1 MRRHRL
7 LSSALLIAL
16 SMLTPAHA
24 AEPPSHDEA
33 RAFLHSLFVAS
44 PYRLNAIALSGEIR
58 YRLASSASPTWQPPR
73 TGEQSV
79 WIDDAG
85 LHVAIC
91 ADCGDEPAPSADML
105 RHYLSPNAWV
115 RSDDRDIRSFARQHG
130 RGRSVRTRMEGLT
143 EAVRAHMNGPI
154 DYRRYDDATTALQN
168 RSGDCTEFAVL
179 LAAVAR
185 ARGIPTRIVHGI
197 AYSGRFAGRAHVF
210 SRMPGCRPGTARAGP
225 ATTPA
230 SARSARGTSCW
241 RSATATL
248 PRCAASTAP
257 RASCASSTPRRS
269 GATATPR
276 RSESSV

>member
-16 SMLTPAHA
+16 AALAPARA

-33 RAFLHSLFVAS
+33 RAFLRSLFVAS

-58 YRLASSASPTWQPPR
+58 YRLATSASSPWQPPR
-73 TGEQSV
+73 TSEQAV
-79 WIDDAG
+79 RIDAEG
-85 LHVAIC
+85 LHVSIC

-105 RHYLSPNAWV
+105 RHYLAANAWV
-115 RSDDRDIRSFARQHG
+115 RSNDPRIRSFARQHG
-130 RGRSVRTRMEGLT
+130 RGRSVRSRMEGLT

-154 DYRRYDDATTALQN
+154 DYRHYHDAATALQN

-185 ARGIPTRIVHGI
+185 ARGIPARIVHGI

-210 SRMPGCRPGTARAGP
+210 SPHAWVQAWDGTRWTSYDAGFGPFGAGHIVLAIGDGDP
-225 ATTPA
+225 AALRGLNRTTRQLRIVDAAQIRRDRDTA
-230 SARSARGTSCW
+230 SN
-241 RSATATL
+241 
-248 PRCAASTAP
+248 
-257 RASCASSTPRRS
+257 
-269 GATATPR
+269 
-276 RSESSV
+276 

>member
-1 MRRHRL
+1 MRRRCHV

-16 SMLTPAHA
+16 ATLAPAHA

-33 RAFLHSLFVAS
+33 RAFLRSLFVAS

-58 YRLASSASPTWQPPR
+58 YRLATSAASTWQPPR

-79 WIDDAG
+79 WIDAEG
-85 LHVAIC
+85 VHVAIC
-91 ADCGDEPAPSADML
+91 ADCGDEPAPSAEML

-154 DYRRYDDATTALQN
+154 DYRHYHDAVTALES

-197 AYSGRFAGRAHVF
+197 AYSGRLAERTHVF
-210 SRMPGCRPGTARAGP
+210 SPHAWVQAWDGARWTSYDAGFGQFD
-225 ATTPA
+225 AGHIVLAIGDGDPA
-230 SARSARGTSCW
+230 SMRGLN
-241 RSATATL
+241 RATRQL
-248 PRCAASTAP
+248 RIVDAAQIRRDRDTA
-257 RASCASSTPRRS
+257 SN
-269 GATATPR
+269 
-276 RSESSV
+276 

>member
-1 MRRHRL
+1 MSLRRL
-7 LSSALLIAL
+7 LPSALLIAL
-16 SMLTPAHA
+16 ATLAPAHA
-24 AEPPSHDEA
+24 AKPPSHDEA

-58 YRLASSASPTWQPPR
+58 YRFASSASPTWQPPR

-85 LHVAIC
+85 LHVTIC

-105 RHYLSPNAWV
+105 RHYLSANAWV

-154 DYRRYDDATTALQN
+154 DYRHYHDAVTALQD

-210 SRMPGCRPGTARAGP
+210 SPHAWVQAWDGTRWTSYDAGFGPFGAGHIVLAIGDGDPAALRGLNRATRQLRIVD
-225 ATTPA
+225 AAQIRRDRDTA
-230 SARSARGTSCW
+230 SK
-241 RSATATL
+241 
-248 PRCAASTAP
+248 
-257 RASCASSTPRRS
+257 
-269 GATATPR
+269 
-276 RSESSV
+276 

>member
-16 SMLTPAHA
+16 VALAPAHA

-33 RAFLHSLFVAS
+33 RAFLRSLFVAS

-58 YRLASSASPTWQPPR
+58 YRLATSAASPWQPPR

-79 WIDDAG
+79 RIDVEG
-85 LHVAIC
+85 LHVSIC

-115 RSDDRDIRSFARQHG
+115 RSDDRDIRSFARLHG

-154 DYRRYDDATTALQN
+154 DYRHYHDAVTALQN

-210 SRMPGCRPGTARAGP
+210 SPHAWVQAWDGTRWTSYDAGFGPFGAGHIVLAIGDGDPAALRGLNRATRQLRIVD
-225 ATTPA
+225 AAQIQRDRDTA
-230 SARSARGTSCW
+230 SN
-241 RSATATL
+241 
-248 PRCAASTAP
+248 
-257 RASCASSTPRRS
+257 
-269 GATATPR
+269 
-276 RSESSV
+276 

>member
-1 MRRHRL
+1 MSLRRL
-7 LSSALLIAL
+7 LPSALLIAL
-16 SMLTPAHA
+16 ATLAPAHA
-24 AEPPSHDEA
+24 AKPPSHDEA

-105 RHYLSPNAWV
+105 RHYLSANAWV

-130 RGRSVRTRMEGLT
+130 RGRSVRTRMESLT

-154 DYRRYDDATTALQN
+154 DYRHYHDAVTALQD

-210 SRMPGCRPGTARAGP
+210 SPHAWVQAWDGTRWTSYDAGFGPFGAGHIVLAIGDGDPAALRGLNRATRQLRIVD
-225 ATTPA
+225 AAQIRRDRDTA
-230 SARSARGTSCW
+230 SK
-241 RSATATL
+241 
-248 PRCAASTAP
+248 
-257 RASCASSTPRRS
+257 
-269 GATATPR
+269 
-276 RSESSV
+276 

>member
-1 MRRHRL
+1 MSLRRL
-7 LSSALLIAL
+7 LPSALLIAL
-16 SMLTPAHA
+16 PMLTPAHA

-154 DYRRYDDATTALQN
+154 DYRHYHDAATALQN

-210 SRMPGCRPGTARAGP
+210 SPHAWVQAWDGTRWTSYDAGFGPFGAGHIVLAIGDGDPAALRGLNRATRQLRIVD
-225 ATTPA
+225 AAQIQRDRDTA
-230 SARSARGTSCW
+230 SK
-241 RSATATL
+241 
-248 PRCAASTAP
+248 
-257 RASCASSTPRRS
+257 
-269 GATATPR
+269 
-276 RSESSV
+276 

>member
-16 SMLTPAHA
+16 VALAPAHA
-24 AEPPSHDEA
+24 AEPPNHDEA
-33 RAFLHSLFVAS
+33 RAFLRSLFVAS

-58 YRLASSASPTWQPPR
+58 YRLATSAASSWQPPR

-79 WIDDAG
+79 RIDAEG
-85 LHVAIC
+85 LHVSIC

-115 RSDDRDIRSFARQHG
+115 RSDDRDIRSFARLHG

-154 DYRRYDDATTALQN
+154 DYRHYHDAATALQN

-210 SRMPGCRPGTARAGP
+210 SPHAWVQAWDGTRWTSYDAGFGPFGAGHIVLAIGDGDPAALRGLNRATRQLRIVD
-225 ATTPA
+225 AAQIQRDRDTA
-230 SARSARGTSCW
+230 SK
-241 RSATATL
+241 
-248 PRCAASTAP
+248 
-257 RASCASSTPRRS
+257 
-269 GATATPR
+269 
-276 RSESSV
+276 

>member
-1 MRRHRL
+1 MSLRRL
-7 LSSALLIAL
+7 LPSALLIAL
-16 SMLTPAHA
+16 ATLAPAHA

-58 YRLASSASPTWQPPR
+58 YRLASRASPTWQPPR

-79 WIDDAG
+79 WIDAEG
-85 LHVAIC
+85 VHVAIC

-105 RHYLSPNAWV
+105 RHYLSANAWV
-115 RSDDRDIRSFARQHG
+115 RSDDRNIRSFARQHG

-154 DYRRYDDATTALQN
+154 DYRHYHDAATALQN

-210 SRMPGCRPGTARAGP
+210 SPHAWVQAWDGTRWTSYDAGFGPFGAGHIVLAIGDGDP
-225 ATTPA
+225 AALRGLNRTTRQLRIVDAAQIRRDRDTA
-230 SARSARGTSCW
+230 SK
-241 RSATATL
+241 
-248 PRCAASTAP
+248 
-257 RASCASSTPRRS
+257 
-269 GATATPR
+269 
-276 RSESSV
+276 